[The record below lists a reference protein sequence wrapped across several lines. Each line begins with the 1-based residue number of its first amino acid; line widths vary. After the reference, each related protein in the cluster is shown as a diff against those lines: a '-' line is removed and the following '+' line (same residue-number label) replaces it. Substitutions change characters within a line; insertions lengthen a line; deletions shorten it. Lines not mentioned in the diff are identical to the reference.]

1 MSESEWML
9 MSDPPDPP
17 FNVTHT
23 QRQSTLY
30 NQSFEH
36 QGDGVRIRVRLR
48 NRAGW
53 SNWSKHVWQR
63 GFRVHIV
70 DAGETLITRYN

>member
-1 MSESEWML
+1 M
-9 MSDPPDPP
+9 DPMDDTVRHHDGQTLGQAP
-17 FNVTHT
+17 
-23 QRQSTLY
+23 RQFTLY
-30 NQSFEH
+30 GQSFED